1 MIRRKEL
8 RNVFIIFQLLLL
20 PVWTFYLPGTAP
32 KDYSQG
38 DLVPLLVNALT
49 PQLSAHSQLKSVI
62 SYDYYHPQLHF
73 CQPPQ
78 GPASQRESFGSI
90 LFGDRLYDSPFEI
103 HMRKNETCKKLCDS
117 TIPATDASFVNQA
130 IQDRYALNWLIDG
143 LPAAE
148 LKRDDGSGETF
159 YSIGFSLGQVQEPV
173 PVLHNHYNIFLE
185 YHTRNGNYRVVGA
198 LVWPA
203 SLDASASQ
211 TCDMESGQ
219 PMRLSEQNNNT
230 VPYTYSVIWT
240 ESATPWAT
248 RWDHYLHI
256 FDPKIHWFSLIN
268 SIVIVAFLCVMVGM
282 ILMRTV
288 ARDIGRYNA
297 IDQIDDVQEDFG
309 WKLLHGEIFRA
320 PERLMLLS
328 VAIGSGAQLVAMAT
342 VTLVFALFGF
352 LSPANRGSLSTV
364 MIVTWTLFSYVAG
377 HVSTRMYQTY
387 GGLNFKQNMV
397 LTACLFPTIL
407 FAELNVLNFFLVA
420 SGSAGAVPFG
430 TMLAIIVM
438 WFLISLPLAL
448 GGSIMASRKGP
459 LPIPVRVN
467 QIPRQIP
474 PTVWYMRFWPS
485 ALMAGIL
492 PFGAGFIECY
502 FLLSS
507 LFGNKVYYAAGFLF
521 LTFTVVGLTTATV
534 TVLMCYFHLCQ
545 EDYRWHER
553 AFVTGGASAFW
564 LVAYGLLYA
573 TRLSLHG
580 FTSIALYLGYLML
593 LALLDFLMTGS
604 IGYIA
609 TFFFV
614 KKIYSRV
621 RID

>member
-1 MIRRKEL
+1 M
-8 RNVFIIFQLLLL
+8 
-20 PVWTFYLPGTAP
+20 
-32 KDYSQG
+32 
-38 DLVPLLVNALT
+38 
-49 PQLSAHSQLKSVI
+49 
-62 SYDYYHPQLHF
+62 
-73 CQPPQ
+73 
-78 GPASQRESFGSI
+78 
-90 LFGDRLYDSPFEI
+90 
-103 HMRKNETCKKLCDS
+103 
-117 TIPATDASFVNQA
+117 
-130 IQDRYALNWLIDG
+130 
-143 LPAAE
+143 
-148 LKRDDGSGETF
+148 
-159 YSIGFSLGQVQEPV
+159 
-173 PVLHNHYNIFLE
+173 
-185 YHTRNGNYRVVGA
+185 
-198 LVWPA
+198 
-203 SLDASASQ
+203 
-211 TCDMESGQ
+211 
-219 PMRLSEQNNNT
+219 
-230 VPYTYSVIWT
+230 
-240 ESATPWAT
+240 
-248 RWDHYLHI
+248 
-256 FDPKIHWFSLIN
+256 
-268 SIVIVAFLCVMVGM
+268 IVAFLCVMVGM

-309 WKLLHGEIFRA
+309 WKLLHGEVFRS
-320 PERLMLLS
+320 PQRLMLLS
-328 VAIGSGAQLVAMAT
+328 VAIGSGTQILAMAT

-377 HVSTRMYQTY
+377 HVSTRVYQTY
-387 GGLNFKQNMV
+387 GGLNFKQNMI

-420 SGSAGAVPFG
+420 SGAAGAVPFG
-430 TMLAIIVM
+430 TMLAIIIM

-448 GGSIMASRKGP
+448 IGSIMASRKGP
-459 LPIPVRVN
+459 WSIPVRVN

-474 PTVWYMRFWPS
+474 PTIWYMRFWPS

-564 LVAYGLLYA
+564 LIAYGLLYA

-580 FTSIALYLGYLML
+580 FTSVALYIGYLML
-593 LALLDFLMTGS
+593 IALLDFLMTGA
-604 IGYIA
+604 IGYVA

-614 KKIYSRV
+614 RKIYGRI

>member
-1 MIRRKEL
+1 
-8 RNVFIIFQLLLL
+8 
-20 PVWTFYLPGTAP
+20 
-32 KDYSQG
+32 
-38 DLVPLLVNALT
+38 
-49 PQLSAHSQLKSVI
+49 
-62 SYDYYHPQLHF
+62 
-73 CQPPQ
+73 
-78 GPASQRESFGSI
+78 
-90 LFGDRLYDSPFEI
+90 
-103 HMRKNETCKKLCDS
+103 
-117 TIPATDASFVNQA
+117 
-130 IQDRYALNWLIDG
+130 
-143 LPAAE
+143 
-148 LKRDDGSGETF
+148 
-159 YSIGFSLGQVQEPV
+159 
-173 PVLHNHYNIFLE
+173 
-185 YHTRNGNYRVVGA
+185 
-198 LVWPA
+198 
-203 SLDASASQ
+203 
-211 TCDMESGQ
+211 
-219 PMRLSEQNNNT
+219 
-230 VPYTYSVIWT
+230 
-240 ESATPWAT
+240 
-248 RWDHYLHI
+248 
-256 FDPKIHWFSLIN
+256 
-268 SIVIVAFLCVMVGM
+268 MVGM